1 MSEMERIPEV
11 PSSTRDEALFI
22 PSVTRDE
29 SRGAPRNLK
38 ADLTSLRKHKRVDQV
53 PIQLERNLKLPSTT
67 PKKNHEILPS
77 TQDEALLHCSVSQEI
92 PRSLL
97 ELERELET
105 FNETPEAS
113 QDTVPT

>member
-1 MSEMERIPEV
+1 MENNPEV
-11 PSSTRDEALFI
+11 PASTRDEALFI
-22 PSVTRDE
+22 HAVMRDKF
-29 SRGAPRNLK
+29 RGAPRNSK
-38 ADLTSLRKHKRVDQV
+38 ADLTSLRKHERVPQV
-53 PIQLERNLKLPSTT
+53 PIQLERNPKLPSTT

-105 FNETPEAS
+105 FYETPEAS
-113 QDTVPT
+113 